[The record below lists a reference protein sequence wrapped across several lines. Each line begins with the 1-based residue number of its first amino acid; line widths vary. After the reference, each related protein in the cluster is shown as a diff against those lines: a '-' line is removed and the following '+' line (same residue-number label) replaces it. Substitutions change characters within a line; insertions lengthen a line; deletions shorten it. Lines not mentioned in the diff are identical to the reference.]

1 MNLSVIDLG
10 LISFKDAYSRQLQIH
25 NQVLKGN
32 SAHTLILC
40 EHPHTITLSRKAAL
54 ANILDNS
61 FILDKTI
68 DLITGVDRGGDI
80 TYHGPGQLMGYLI
93 FDLRKLG
100 RDLGIFLGT
109 MEEVIIK
116 TLSIFNLYGHKKF
129 GFRGVW
135 INERKIASIG
145 IGVKK
150 WVSLHGFGLNV
161 NTDLRFFEM
170 IRPCGMD
177 IKMTSMDEILGGH
190 IDLSLVKKELI
201 KELNDC
207 FELKKDQMKTQLT
220 ERSEC
225 KLHV

>member
-1 MNLSVIDLG
+1 MQISVVDLG
-10 LISFKDAYSRQLQIH
+10 FISFKDAYSRQLEIH

-32 SAHTLILC
+32 TTHTLILC

-54 ANILDNS
+54 GNILDNS

-80 TYHGPGQLMGYLI
+80 TYHGPGQLMGYLV
-93 FDLRKLG
+93 FDLRKTG
-100 RDLGIFLGT
+100 KDLGTFLDT

-116 TLSIFNLYGHKKF
+116 TLSRFNLCGQKKF

-135 INERKIASIG
+135 VGEKKIASIG

-177 IKMTSMDEILGGH
+177 IEMTSMNEILGKH
-190 IDLSLVKKELI
+190 IDPGLLKKELV
-201 KELNDC
+201 KEIDSC
-207 FELKKDQMKTQLT
+207 FELELCT
-220 ERSEC
+220 
-225 KLHV
+225 HH